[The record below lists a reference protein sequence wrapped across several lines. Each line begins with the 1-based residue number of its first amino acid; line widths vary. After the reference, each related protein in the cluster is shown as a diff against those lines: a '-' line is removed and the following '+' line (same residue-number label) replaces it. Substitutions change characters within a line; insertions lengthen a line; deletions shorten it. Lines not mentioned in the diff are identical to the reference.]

1 MAVCFRERAISTRKL
16 FRPLSW
22 ESWSLP
28 VPVGKP
34 QWGLPGEPWGS
45 EPVCC
50 GPAPSWVPRPM
61 RCAEQTQ
68 GMCLQVLY
76 TLLQSECS
84 FGKIKKRILF
94 LYILEITLIDYLK
107 FDTFPK
113 FFTRVHGCD
122 SGICESGWESYT
134 FMFIIW
140 WGKRRLTVVST
151 GNTELF
157 LVLLFINFCIIFY
170 MNNCTPTF
178 APPRITEICHFY

>member
-50 GPAPSWVPRPM
+50 GPAPSWVPRPT

-107 FDTFPK
+107 FDTFPEVLHQGPWMWFRDLRIWVGK
-113 FFTRVHGCD
+113 FHLHVHNLVGQKEAY
-122 SGICESGWESYT
+122 SCEYRKHRAFS
-134 FMFIIW
+134 
-140 WGKRRLTVVST
+140 RTV
-151 GNTELF
+151 
-157 LVLLFINFCIIFY
+157 IY
-170 MNNCTPTF
+170 
-178 APPRITEICHFY
+178 